1 MKAVSSGSMNIN
13 DVVEAMRVE
22 EQRALAL
29 ITSLVNE
36 GLLQRFGSMI
46 TLP

>member
-1 MKAVSSGSMNIN
+1 MNIN

-29 ITSLVNE
+29 IASLVNE
-36 GLLQRFGSMI
+36 GLLQRTDVMI

>member
-1 MKAVSSGSMNIN
+1 MRAVSSGAMNIN
-13 DVVEAMRVE
+13 DVVEVMRVE

-29 ITSLVNE
+29 IASLVNE
-36 GLLQRFGSMI
+36 GLLQRTDVMI